1 MKARVGSEATGNL
14 VLLEAAKKLSSNCG
28 YTPLQLREAIPYIR
42 EFHHK
47 VMVVKIGGSVLY
59 GGASQRIF
67 LEDVIFLTQIGVR
80 MVLVHGGSHQLSD
93 RMKAAG
99 LTPNLKNGE
108 RYTDARTLALAV
120 QVFGEINATLVDL
133 IKQAGG
139 EAIGFPPGK
148 GSVVRAA
155 RKGTD
160 AENFVGRV
168 TDVDTE
174 RIFALREEYIPVI
187 TCIGSNNGDL
197 FNINADEVAA
207 RIARALRAEKLIL
220 TTDVDGV
227 MDADNRLISTLTLR
241 QAKSLVSSQVISSGM
256 IPKVNV
262 CLDALRCG
270 VHKTHIISGKRE
282 GSLLCEVLT
291 DSGVGTEIVMRKR
304 ARLRRSA

>member
-1 MKARVGSEATGNL
+1 MGNL
-14 VLLEAAKKLSSNCG
+14 VLLEAAKKLSSSYG

-59 GGASQRIF
+59 AGASQRTF
-67 LEDVIFLTQIGVR
+67 FEDVVFMTQIGVR

-93 RMKAAG
+93 RMKAEG
-99 LTPNLKNGE
+99 ITPNIKDGE

-120 QVFGEINATLVDL
+120 EIFGQINTAVVDS

-139 EAIGFPPGK
+139 KAIGFPPGK
-148 GSVVRAA
+148 GNIVRAE

-160 AENFVGRV
+160 TENFVGRV
-168 TDVDTE
+168 THIDTE

-187 TCIGSNNGDL
+187 TCIGSSNGDL
-197 FNINADEVAA
+197 FNVNADEVAA
-207 RIARALRAEKLIL
+207 RIASVLRAEKLIL

-241 QAKSLVSSQVISSGM
+241 QARSLVSSQVISSGM

-270 VHKTHIISGKRE
+270 VHKTHIINGKRE

-291 DSGVGTEIVMRKR
+291 DSGVGTEIVMRKLGR
-304 ARLRRSA
+304 VRPSA